1 MVLLLLLATF
11 IAPEVEED
19 PRPQIA
25 LAQPRT
31 GFQLAQKSSGKP
43 PRDDFDLLPKQAP
56 PTAAAL
62 ARQRELER
70 QLEKRRTMLKYHQIG
85 GYLLLGSLTATVV
98 LGQLDYN
105 DKYGGGGDTGKYHV
119 WHRWMAAGTAAI
131 FAGTAALAIFAPVP
145 IEKQTRLDTATL
157 HKIAMTVAAAGMVT
171 QIVLGIVTASK
182 EGSAAQRD
190 FALAHQIVGY
200 TTLAASLTGFTVL
213 TF

>member
-1 MVLLLLLATF
+1 MVLLLVLATF

-85 GYLLLGSLTATVV
+85 GYPLLGNLTATVV

-105 DKYGGGGDTGKYHV
+105 DKYG
-119 WHRWMAAGTAAI
+119 AGSRNANY
-131 FAGTAALAIFAPVP
+131 PS
-145 IEKQTRLDTATL
+145 TRRSMYARS
-157 HKIAMTVAAAGMVT
+157 GP
-171 QIVLGIVTASK
+171 
-182 EGSAAQRD
+182 GSART
-190 FALAHQIVGY
+190 HPR
-200 TTLAASLTGFTVL
+200 AAV
-213 TF
+213 

>member
-11 IAPEVEED
+11 IAPEVGED

-31 GFQLAQKSSGKP
+31 ELKLAQKSSGKP

-62 ARQRELER
+62 MRQRELER

-85 GYLLLGSLTATVV
+85 GYLLLGTLTATVV
-98 LGQLDYN
+98 LGQLDYS

-145 IEKQTRLDTATL
+145 IEKQARLDTATL

-200 TTLAASLTGFTVL
+200 TTYAATLTGFTVL
-213 TF
+213 AF